1 MLYIEIISVCS
12 EIHTANLKHSVGR
25 T

>member
-1 MLYIEIISVCS
+1 MLYIDILTLCS